1 MPSLHAIILF
11 TTAAIAVTLCPGPS
25 MVYVMSKSIGQ
36 GRTAGCFSA
45 LGLSTGL
52 LLHTIAASM
61 GLSVVFIYSPL
72 IYMIVKSLGALY
84 LVYIGLQMLLARNHA
99 SDPQDASSETARCKS
114 YGQGIVT
121 EILNPKTALFYLSF
135 LPQFVDPSRGHP
147 GLQMFIFGCILL
159 LTALSMD
166 LFIALTGGAMSAW
179 LRRNPAVKKG
189 QQWLSGAALIGL
201 GIRLT
206 ISERQ

>member
-11 TTAAIAVTLCPGPS
+11 TTAAIAITLCPGPS
-25 MVYVMSKSIGQ
+25 MVYVMSRSVAQ

-52 LLHTIAASM
+52 LLHTLAACM
-61 GLSVVFIYSPL
+61 GLSVIFIYSPL
-72 IYMIVKSLGALY
+72 IYTIVKVLGALY
-84 LVYIGLQMLLARNHA
+84 LLFLGLQMLLSRNHA
-99 SDPQDASSETARCKS
+99 LDPENGAAKTARYRI

-135 LPQFVDPSRGHP
+135 LPQFVDPSQGHP
-147 GLQMFIFGCILL
+147 GFQMFVFGCILL

-166 LFIALTGGAMSAW
+166 LFIAMTGGAMSGW
-179 LRRNPAVKKG
+179 FRRNPIVNKG
-189 QQWLSGAALIGL
+189 QQWLAGTVLIGL
-201 GIRLT
+201 GIRLA
-206 ISERQ
+206 ISQRR